1 MPFALEGV
9 RVLLVEDHDD
19 TRETLSSYLR
29 LFGATVMP
37 VTAAH
42 AALDGWRSFDP
53 HIVVADLE
61 LPQLDG
67 WEMLARMRGSGMRR
81 PALAVSAHCTRQD
94 RERSRLAG
102 FCGHLAKP
110 VTPHQLL
117 NEVQAVLV

>member
-37 VTAAH
+37 VTEAQ

-53 HIVVADLE
+53 HVVVADLE

-67 WEMLARMRGSGMRR
+67 WEMLARMRMSGMRR
-81 PALAVSAHCTRQD
+81 PALAVSAHSTLAD
-94 RERSRLAG
+94 RERSRLVG
-102 FCGHLAKP
+102 YRNHLAKP
-110 VTPHQLL
+110 VTPNQLL
-117 NEVQAVLV
+117 TEVQALLA

>member
-1 MPFALEGV
+1 MPLALEGV

-37 VTAAH
+37 VTAAQ

-53 HIVVADLE
+53 HVVVADLE

-67 WEMLARMRGSGMRR
+67 WEMLARMRMSGMRR
-81 PALAVSAHCTRQD
+81 PALAVSAHSTPVD
-94 RERSRLAG
+94 RERSMLVGYRN
-102 FCGHLAKP
+102 HLAKP
-110 VTPHQLL
+110 VTPNQLL
-117 NEVQAVLV
+117 SEVQAALV